1 MKYHIGSTNIFEH
14 LPKLIEIQKKPYIL
28 TQDLEKNFVIYSAIC
43 PHQQNIVSDL
53 KKDVWHCPSH
63 DWTFDPASGNCL
75 NIPNESLD
83 KINIEIENE
92 QVYIHLDKI
101 EKEIISK
108 SNNEKMPQAQ
118 KKAALAGGL
127 MRTHQLIICDG
138 EQRMLPVPTQ
148 PTRWCPARES
158 P

>member
-1 MKYHIGSTNIFEH
+1 MLVVILGMKLSLIGFRYPNHTMEN

-63 DWTFDPASGNCL
+63 DWTFDPANGNCL

-83 KINIEIENE
+83 KINTDII
-92 QVYIHLDKI
+92 QGLPVQILKLYAI
-101 EKEIISK
+101 EKL
-108 SNNEKMPQAQ
+108 Q
-118 KKAALAGGL
+118 
-127 MRTHQLIICDG
+127 
-138 EQRMLPVPTQ
+138 
-148 PTRWCPARES
+148 
-158 P
+158 